1 MAFRRASALLL
12 PRLVAVAPAFEAATA
27 TLAARRSP
35 AMAALA
41 VRSLHTSAPAAKL
54 VDVLR
59 REAEYERSNYEKT
72 EEVSMGPPNGYKLEE
87 KAGDCLLKLVK
98 EQNGEKI
105 TVEVMANEPA
115 EEIPLE
121 DENGQEIISS
131 AVGFTVLVSKPGF
144 DDALVFAC
152 ATNTDEPTLAVE
164 SATLEPA
171 EGEPEDSAYVGPIY
185 EELDP
190 ELIGEFD
197 SYLRDRGVDETLAGY
212 IAAIAADKEQREYVD
227 WLERVRKFTA

>member
-1 MAFRRASALLL
+1 
-12 PRLVAVAPAFEAATA
+12 
-27 TLAARRSP
+27 
-35 AMAALA
+35 
-41 VRSLHTSAPAAKL
+41 
-54 VDVLR
+54 
-59 REAEYERSNYEKT
+59 
-72 EEVSMGPPNGYKLEE
+72 MGPPNGFKLEE
-87 KAGDCLLKLVK
+87 KAEDCLLKLVK
-98 EQNGEKI
+98 DQNGEKI
-105 TVEVMANEPA
+105 TVEIMANEPA

-121 DENGQEIISS
+121 DENGQEVISS
-131 AVGFTVLVSKPGF
+131 AVGFTVLVTKPTF
-144 DDALVFAC
+144 TDALVFAC

-212 IAAIAADKEQREYVD
+212 IAAIAADKEQREYVN